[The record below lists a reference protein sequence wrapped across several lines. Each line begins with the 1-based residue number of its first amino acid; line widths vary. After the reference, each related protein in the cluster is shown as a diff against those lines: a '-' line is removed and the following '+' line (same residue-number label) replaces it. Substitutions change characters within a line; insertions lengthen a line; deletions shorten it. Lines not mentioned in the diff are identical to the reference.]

1 MRKSRPYYSHSSFS
15 FSACGRRSEDDE
27 HLQERRDR
35 PKGDACSFLCYTPLP
50 PSPFCPSPSEDASS
64 LLTLVVFSPS
74 TSPPPPPPPPSAPA
88 FAEKEEESH
97 RVAVAVPLNPELAQ
111 SDTNKTPGKAAR
123 REDRGEERV
132 LCGGLDSTLIHD

>member
-1 MRKSRPYYSHSSFS
+1 MRKSRPYSHSSFS

-35 PKGDACSFLCYTPLP
+35 PKGDARSFLYYTPLP

-64 LLTLVVFSPS
+64 LLTLVFSPS
-74 TSPPPPPPPPSAPA
+74 TSPPTPPPSAPA
-88 FAEKEEESH
+88 SAEKEEESR

-111 SDTNKTPGKAAR
+111 SVTNKTPGKAAR